1 MVERPRVLYNELT
14 QRFVMWMHIDTGD
27 YELARC
33 GMATSPSATGKHAEE
48 SIVRDQKCDI
58 LCGFL
63 ARMSCSSRCS
73 EQ

>member
-1 MVERPRVLYNELT
+1 MVERPRVLYNEPT

-33 GMATSPSATGKHAEE
+33 GMAVSPSATGKQAEE

-58 LCGFL
+58 LCGFG
-63 ARMSCSSRCS
+63 ATRTCGSM
-73 EQ
+73 